1 MATDWQDSLNRW
13 VSAGVVDAP
22 TADRVRDWE
31 KQHGKDAGRS
41 RFALL
46 AFAFGGLLLIAGV
59 LLFVASNWQS
69 VSPGGRFTLLLATVA
84 AFHVGASFGAKLS
97 DGLATT
103 FHAIG
108 TGALGGGIFLS
119 GQTFNLAES
128 WPGAFGLWALGAA
141 AGLYFLRDW
150 PHVLLTAVLTPVWL
164 LSEWADYSFL
174 RNSPAMVRPAASG
187 ALLLAFAYIC
197 AVTASSRASWREIL
211 ARLGAVAVIPAAI
224 VLGSQGAWDMGFD
237 PEPVSGVAN
246 SLAWVVAIA
255 LPLGLALVL
264 RGSAAA
270 QQKDAVF
277 MLAPLLWVLAIGQ
290 IDAGSDPQFLLLIGL
305 YVLGSV
311 GLVVW
316 GLRQRY
322 PLFVNIGV
330 IGFFLSILA
339 FYFASSL
346 FDKLGRSLGLIGAG
360 LLFIGAGLLLER
372 TRRKIIGQIDEAQAE
387 AATP

>member
-1 MATDWQDSLNRW
+1 MAYMATDWQESLNRW
-13 VSAGVVDAP
+13 VSVGVIDAP

-31 KQHGKDAGRS
+31 KQHGKESGRS

-46 AFAFGGLLLIAGV
+46 AFAFGGLLLISGV

-69 VSPGGRFTLLLATVA
+69 LSPSGRFMLLLATVA
-84 AFHVGASFGAKLS
+84 AFHAGGSFGARFS
-97 DGLATT
+97 EGLATT
-103 FHAIG
+103 LHAIG

-128 WPGAFGLWALGAA
+128 WPEAFGFWALGAA

-150 PHVLLTAVLTPVWL
+150 PHVLLTAVLAPVWL
-164 LSEWADYSFL
+164 LSEWADYSIL

-187 ALLLAFAYIC
+187 ALLLAFAYIS
-197 AVTASSRASWREIL
+197 AVSASSRTSWREVL

-224 VLGSQGAWDMGFD
+224 VLGSQGAWNQGFD

-246 SLAWVVAIA
+246 SVAWVVAIV
-255 LPLGLALVL
+255 LPFGLALLL
-264 RGSAAA
+264 RG
-270 QQKDAVF
+270 KDAVY

-305 YVLGSV
+305 FALGSV

-360 LLFIGAGLLLER
+360 LLFIGGGLLLER
-372 TRRKIIGQIDEAQAE
+372 TRRRIIGQIEEAS
-387 AATP
+387 T